1 MRRRDFITLVVGAIV
16 TWPFAAMAQ
25 EAGRTYRLGLI
36 SPAPCEIIATI
47 TLYDEL
53 GRRGFIKGQNLAI
66 DCRDFGPHFD
76 SSSEYAAELI
86 NAHVDVIVAYG
97 QVAIRAAQQVT
108 KTIPILGVTDDMLG
122 EGLVNSL
129 ARPEGNTTGCSILA
143 TELNGKRQEILI
155 EAVPGL
161 RRMGALADAN
171 ATTDAKLH
179 ALQEAARTHD
189 VELSIHRITKGEEV
203 AAAIDK
209 ARASGATALNVLAS
223 PMLNA
228 NSRFI
233 MDRAAAL
240 RLPVIYQWPETAEEG
255 GFAAYGPRLL
265 QIFREITARQ
275 LVQLFRGTKPVDL
288 PVEQPTK
295 FELVINL
302 KTAKALGLTV
312 PESLLLRAD
321 QVIE

>member
-25 EAGRTYRLGLI
+25 EAGDLSPLVSYSRTLRVK
-36 SPAPCEIIATI
+36 SWTI

-53 GRRGFIKGQNLAI
+53 GRRGLIKGQNLAI

-155 EAVPGL
+155 EAVPGFRL
-161 RRMGALADAN
+161 WELLPMPMRRQMQSFTPCKRRRAHMTSSFQFIGSPKARRSRQLSIRRGRGRHSAQRFGV
-171 ATTDAKLH
+171 TDA
-179 ALQEAARTHD
+179 Q
-189 VELSIHRITKGEEV
+189 
-203 AAAIDK
+203 
-209 ARASGATALNVLAS
+209 
-223 PMLNA
+223 
-228 NSRFI
+228 
-233 MDRAAAL
+233 
-240 RLPVIYQWPETAEEG
+240 
-255 GFAAYGPRLL
+255 
-265 QIFREITARQ
+265 RQ
-275 LVQLFRGTKPVDL
+275 
-288 PVEQPTK
+288 
-295 FELVINL
+295 
-302 KTAKALGLTV
+302 
-312 PESLLLRAD
+312 
-321 QVIE
+321 